1 MKTIYVSKVPSSEKI
16 KINNV
21 DIEDT
26 DVIDEI
32 NANQKD
38 KPEPDYDATRHI
50 QTRVNRACKNDGFS
64 VIFTG
69 FDGDTVVSHG
79 YETIFYDVIKR
90 KLLTAFKEYAKDR
103 V

>member
-1 MKTIYVSKVPSSEKI
+1 MSRIRSSEKI

-50 QTRVNRACKNDGFS
+50 QARVNRACKNDGFS

-79 YETIFYDVIKR
+79 YESIFYDVLG
-90 KLLTAFKEYAKDR
+90 KLLNCIQRIQKR
-103 V
+103 